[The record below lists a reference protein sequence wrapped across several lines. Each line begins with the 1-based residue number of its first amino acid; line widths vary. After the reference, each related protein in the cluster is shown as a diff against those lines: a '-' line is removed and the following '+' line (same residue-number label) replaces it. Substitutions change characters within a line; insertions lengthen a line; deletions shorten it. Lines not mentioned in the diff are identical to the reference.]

1 MIKILLCFCELGNVE
16 DKMNYTFRTD
26 MHRKKTGESQR
37 KLKRRTAQKHE
48 RKNLW
53 FENQLSSG
61 KDNWKSKIEQFELEP
76 SA

>member
-1 MIKILLCFCELGNVE
+1 MQ
-16 DKMNYTFRTD
+16 
-26 MHRKKTGESQR
+26 RKKTGESQR
-37 KLKRRTAQKHE
+37 KLKRRKAQKHE

>member
-1 MIKILLCFCELGNVE
+1 MQ
-16 DKMNYTFRTD
+16 
-26 MHRKKTGESQR
+26 RKKTGESQR